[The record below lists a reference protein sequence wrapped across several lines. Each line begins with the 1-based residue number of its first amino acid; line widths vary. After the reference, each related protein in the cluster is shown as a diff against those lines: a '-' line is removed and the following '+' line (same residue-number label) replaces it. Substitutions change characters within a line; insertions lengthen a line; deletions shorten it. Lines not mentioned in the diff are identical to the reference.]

1 MIILF
6 KVNFRYI
13 LNFINCVMTSLNI
26 ITIGWI
32 LCWKNILEIFY
43 LIFIAIIVKV
53 SYVYYFAFF
62 ASLFSSILCTAIAIL
77 VFIMIIYSINNSKPK
92 FTQYKFAYIFYLK

>member
-1 MIILF
+1 MMIILF

-13 LNFINCVMTSLNI
+13 LNFINCVRTSLNI

-32 LCWKNILEIFY
+32 LCWKNIIEIFY

-53 SYVYYFAFF
+53 SYVYYCAFF
-62 ASLFSSILCTAIAIL
+62 ASLFSSILCTAL
-77 VFIMIIYSINNSKPK
+77 Y
-92 FTQYKFAYIFYLK
+92 